1 MDAAVFREP
10 RKRAVAVPGGEIAGL
25 EFGPQDRPI
34 DVVFVHANGF
44 NAQTYRVLLSPL
56 AAGLRILAIDQRGHG
71 ATTLP
76 ANPDGRRSWRD
87 LRDDLVSLLDVLDG
101 PPLVLAG
108 HSMGGTVS
116 LLAAAERPGR
126 VKGLVLLDPVI
137 MPWLANLYAKA
148 PWTSGR
154 LWKHMP
160 LVQAA
165 MRRRAVFETR
175 EQVFAGYKGRGAFK
189 TWPETMLA
197 DYVAGGFHER
207 EDGKVE
213 LACAPAWEASNYAA
227 QAHDPWRAVRQVKAP
242 VRILRA
248 EKHSTCRVGDSFA
261 RRGQDVRI
269 EVIAG
274 TSHFLPMERPDAVRD
289 VLFDVVTAP

>member
-10 RKRAVAVPGGEIAGL
+10 RKRAVAVPGGEIAAL
-25 EFGPQDRPI
+25 EFGPRDRPI

-76 ANPDGRRSWRD
+76 AEPGGRRSWRD
-87 LRDDLVSLLDVLDG
+87 LGEDLIGLLDALDG

-116 LLAAAERPGR
+116 LLAAAQRPDR

-137 MPWLANLYAKA
+137 MPWLATLYAKA

-154 LWKHMP
+154 LWRRLPM
-160 LVQAA
+160 VQAA
-165 MRRRAVFETR
+165 LRRRAVFDSR
-175 EQVFAGYKGRGAFK
+175 EAAFAGYKGRGAFR

-197 DYVAGGFHER
+197 DYVAAGFVERGEGG
-207 EDGKVE
+207 VE
-213 LACAPAWEASNYAA
+213 LVCAPAWEASNYAA
-227 QAHDPWRAVRQVKAP
+227 QAHDPWKAVRQVTAP
-242 VRILRA
+242 VRILKA
-248 EKHSTCRVGDSFA
+248 EKHSTCHAGDGFA
-261 RRGQDVRI
+261 RRGKDVRI
-269 EVIAG
+269 ETVAG
-274 TSHFLPMERPDAVRD
+274 TSHFLPMERPDVARD
-289 VLFDVVTAP
+289 ALFDMATQ